1 MQIVVDIEVTNR
13 CNARCSF
20 CPRDRTPHQGLMR
33 PDVFDQALHRAV
45 ELRARL
51 EASPDFEVAMS
62 LSGLGEPLLN
72 RYVVD
77 YLRRGHE
84 AGFEMHLSS
93 NASLL
98 DEDRSR
104 ALLDAGLDQIWI
116 NVGERGADYDEVYQL
131 PFERTLDNVMQLK
144 ELAEGRC
151 LVNIVLVDHR
161 HDPEHV
167 TRVREFW
174 AHRGFQRI
182 ATGQMINR
190 GGSLFVDRMQYDGRP
205 EVARAIG
212 ILRDEI
218 GGGLCPAPF
227 RALFVGYD
235 GRYYLC
241 HSDWEKQV
249 PLGSVFDR
257 GFADI
262 VEDKLRHLDSRDPV
276 CRSCNLDPVN
286 RLSDLLREPAQG
298 LDEPGTYGPLVDSLR
313 QDTRDVR
320 LVAAAFGHPVDAPAP
335 ARRRIPVDAG
345 HAEATAVRTPMPA
358 ELHG

>member
-1 MQIVVDIEVTNR
+1 VQIVVDIEVTNR
-13 CNARCSF
+13 CNAKCSF
-20 CPRDRTPHQGLMR
+20 CPRDRTPHQGLMQ
-33 PDVFDQALHRAV
+33 PDVFEQALHRAV

-51 EASPDFEVAMS
+51 EPRPDLDVAMS

-72 RYVVD
+72 RHVVD
-77 YLRRGHE
+77 FLREGHE

-98 DEDRSR
+98 DEERSR

-116 NVGERGADYDEVYQL
+116 NVGEQGEDYEEVYQL

-144 ELAEGRC
+144 QLGEGRC
-151 LVNIVLVDHR
+151 LVNVVLVDHR
-161 HDPEHV
+161 RDPEHV

-174 AHRGFQRI
+174 ARRGFERI

-205 EVARAIG
+205 EAARAIR

-249 PLGSVFDR
+249 ALGSVFDR
-257 GFADI
+257 TFADL
-262 VEDKLRHLDSRDPV
+262 VEDKLRHLGSREPV

-286 RLSDLLREPAQG
+286 RLTDLLRDPAQG
-298 LDEPGTYGPLVDSLR
+298 RDQAGSHAALVDSLR
-313 QDTRDVR
+313 QDTRVVR
-320 LVAAAFGHPVDAPAP
+320 LVAAAFGHPVDAPVP
-335 ARRRIPVDAG
+335 A
-345 HAEATAVRTPMPA
+345 PMPA
-358 ELHG
+358 ELRG